1 MIDSISTC
9 LYLST
14 HVHMYLS
21 INRLMYLN
29 VQHLN
34 TVFYWY
40 FLFIVYT
47 LYTQVE
53 LIKIQTVTVQKMILQ
68 KKTNVHIDKISQYD
82 HVLVFV
88 RFCLF
93 D

>member
-1 MIDSISTC
+1 
-9 LYLST
+9 
-14 HVHMYLS
+14 MYLS

-47 LYTQVE
+47 LYTHVE
-53 LIKIQTVTVQKMILQ
+53 LIKIQTVTVQKMIFTEN
-68 KKTNVHIDKISQYD
+68 TNVHIDKISQYN

>member
-1 MIDSISTC
+1 
-9 LYLST
+9 
-14 HVHMYLS
+14 MYLS

-53 LIKIQTVTVQKMILQ
+53 LIKIQNSYCTKDDFTE
-68 KKTNVHIDKISQYD
+68 KTNVHIDKISQYD

>member
-1 MIDSISTC
+1 
-9 LYLST
+9 
-14 HVHMYLS
+14 
-21 INRLMYLN
+21 MYLN

-68 KKTNVHIDKISQYD
+68 KKLTCI
-82 HVLVFV
+82 
-88 RFCLF
+88 
-93 D
+93 